1 MLFKDISIIDENFK
15 VLKNMN
21 VLIEQDRIKYIGKDA
36 PKDYVGEIYNG
47 QNKLLLSGFVNAH
60 CHVPMTLLRGYGE
73 NLPLDKWLFD
83 CVFPFENK
91 IKEKDMFN
99 GSMLG
104 IAEMIKFGTTSFTDM
119 YFICD
124 EIAKAVSQTGIKANI
139 GKGVTCFDDSDFLNL
154 ETYQQSKQ
162 LYSQWNNTCDG
173 RVLIDMTIH
182 AEYTSTPKVVKGL
195 ANYAK
200 NLGANIQMHL
210 SETEKEHNECIEK
223 YGKTPTE
230 YMLDCGIFENPT
242 IVAHCVAVTENDID
256 ILKQNN
262 VSVAHCP
269 VSNLKLG
276 SGIAP
281 ISKMV
286 EKGLNVCIGTDG
298 AASNNN
304 LNLLEE
310 IKLASILQKGFYQ
323 NPLLISPEQV
333 IKMATLNGAKSQGRK
348 DTGLLKEGYKADLI
362 VIDMGKPHLT
372 PNYND
377 LYNLV
382 YAGLGS
388 DVEITMVNGKVLYK
402 QGEYKT
408 LDIEK
413 VKFEANNS
421 VKQILNSL

>member
-1 MLFKDISIIDENFK
+1 MLFKKISIIDQNFQ
-15 VLKNMN
+15 VLKDVN
-21 VLIEQDRIKYIGKDA
+21 VLIEKDVIKYVGKEM
-36 PKDYVGEIYNG
+36 PENYNSEIYNG
-47 QNKLLLSGFVNAH
+47 KNKLLLSGLVNSH

-83 CVFPFENK
+83 CVFPFENN
-91 IKEKDMFN
+91 IKAKDMYN
-99 GSMLG
+99 GSMIG
-104 IAEMIKFGTTSFTDM
+104 IAEMIRFGTTSFTDM
-119 YFICD
+119 YFMCD
-124 EIAKAVSQTGIKANI
+124 EIVKAVGESGIKANI
-139 GKGVTCFDDSDFLNL
+139 GKGVICFDDSEFLSL
-154 ETYQQSKQ
+154 ETYEQSKQ
-162 LYSQWNNTCDG
+162 LYNQWNNSFDG
-173 RVLIDMTIH
+173 RVLVDMTIH

-195 ANYAK
+195 ADYAK
-200 NLGANIQMHL
+200 KLGANVQIHL
-210 SETEKEHNECIEK
+210 SETQKEHSKCIER

-230 YMLDCGIFENPT
+230 YMLDCGIFKNPT
-242 IVAHCVAVTENDID
+242 IAAHCVAVTETDID

-310 IKLASILQKGFYQ
+310 IKLASILQKGYYN
-323 NPLLISPEQV
+323 NPLLISPEQAL
-333 IKMATLNGAKSQGRK
+333 KMATINGVKSQGRS
-348 DTGLLKEGYKADLI
+348 DTGLIKQGYKADLI
-362 VIDMGKPHLT
+362 VIDMDKPHLT

-382 YAGLGS
+382 YAGIGS
-388 DVEITMVNGKVLYK
+388 DVELTMVNGKILYK
-402 QGEYKT
+402 NGEYKT
-408 LDIEK
+408 IDIEK
-413 VKFEANNS
+413 IKFETKNS
-421 VKQILNSL
+421 VKEILNLL